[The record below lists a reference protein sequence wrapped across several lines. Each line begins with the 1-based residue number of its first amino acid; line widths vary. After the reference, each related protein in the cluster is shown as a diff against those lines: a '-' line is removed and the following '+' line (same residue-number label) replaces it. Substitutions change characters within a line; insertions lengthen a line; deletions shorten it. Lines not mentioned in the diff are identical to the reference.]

1 MSTVPEWVCRNE
13 EILAKL
19 VDGEAIFVNPS
30 NGMYYSVE
38 RVGAAAWEMLDQGH
52 TLATVAKTLSE
63 RYEVSPEQ
71 ARVDLDK
78 LANELLKAE
87 LVRAELGASPNAP
100 AARPRPRTR
109 RPVGSNP
116 MRAAVGKSQP
126 RSARPPSSRDVLH
139 PLGHGLGSVVNP
151 FLTFFVDLL
160 AVGGKLLARF
170 G

>member
-1 MSTVPEWVCRNE
+1 MSTVPERVCRNE

-38 RVGAAAWEMLDQGH
+38 RGGAAAWEMLDQGH

-87 LVRAELGASPNAP
+87 LVRAELGASSNAP
-100 AARPRPRTR
+100 APPA
-109 RPVGSNP
+109 PVEGDRLPYAMPELVSY
-116 MRAAVGKSQP
+116 S
-126 RSARPPSSRDVLH
+126 D
-139 PLGHGLGSVVNP
+139 LG
-151 FLTFFVDLL
+151 DLL
-160 AVGGKLLARF
+160 ALDPPVPSF
-170 G
+170 SDVSWEE